1 MAGQVA
7 RARGVGRPPPPR
19 EAAGEGGLERSDAAH
34 ERMEQEVTVVGRDGL
49 RLLLLRRGY
58 RRGVG
63 VCVGFGLLLL
73 VLVVVRVRVGIY
85 RLMCGGRRLP
95 LLLRLRGGG
104 GRSLWS
110 GSGGAEQELGDDGV
124 EEMVG
129 CGGAGRGWGWS
140 RSRSQHGVIARGR
153 DRRGVV
159 ARRRCVSAVAA
170 VAAVAGRRGGVGAG
184 VTAHFRVIWW
194 GFSARGDR
202 IAARE
207 TGGGVGARTGKEMR
221 FGGADAAEPMCRPQ

>member
-1 MAGQVA
+1 
-7 RARGVGRPPPPR
+7 
-19 EAAGEGGLERSDAAH
+19 
-34 ERMEQEVTVVGRDGL
+34 
-49 RLLLLRRGY
+49 
-58 RRGVG
+58 
-63 VCVGFGLLLL
+63 
-73 VLVVVRVRVGIY
+73 
-85 RLMCGGRRLP
+85 

-104 GRSLWS
+104 GRSRWR

-202 IAARE
+202 RRSGSAHRKGDAFWWSGCRGAHVPPAVTCLRRAAPRRATPWHDSGSCVRRFLVSMTSGACAPSSDSE
-207 TGGGVGARTGKEMR
+207 PVGRGCGYCSGAGLLTVCGGGCDGGKQQTES
-221 FGGADAAEPMCRPQ
+221 P